1 MFRETGRR
9 VNTEINYTNKM
20 ANTRRTWDQIKP
32 ELAVLPFSLQI
43 ILLQGIFYEK
53 RQNTEGLRGEEIY
66 VWMLRLVGGNS
77 EEDNRT
83 NFDVLL
89 TVHLSILI
97 SVINQLDVQ
106 LFCFTISLF
115 HASTCFEHMC
125 SS

>member
-1 MFRETGRR
+1 
-9 VNTEINYTNKM
+9 M